1 MDYFTKQKLINR
13 VRDRV
18 DGYLAI
24 EAERQKL
31 IDKSYELESGYRDS
45 YDIKIDEKEVAL
57 NRQCESLEKYLKACN
72 WEFTG
77 ACYINAYTENKRQ
90 AIEELEAKIG

>member
-18 DGYLAI
+18 DGHLAI
-24 EAERQKL
+24 EDERQKL
-31 IDKSYELESGYRDS
+31 IDKGIMQETDC
-45 YDIKIDEKEVAL
+45 YDVVIDEKEVAL

-77 ACYINAYTENKRQ
+77 ACYINAYTENKKQ
-90 AIEELEAKIG
+90 AIEELEARVE